1 MRFRKGYF
9 ELLMT
14 PDRYADTGFS
24 VKDTP
29 PEINAMLF
37 AAMMARTPEE
47 RCLMG
52 FDMLATARAMVWASI
67 PADMPENRRRKEFCD
82 RFYGPGV
89 WESVGAPM
97 VE

>member
-1 MRFRKGYF
+1 MVSKI
-9 ELLMT
+9 T

-37 AAMMARTPEE
+37 AAMMAKTPEE
-47 RCLMG
+47 RFLMG
-52 FDMLATARAMVWASI
+52 MDMMATARAMVWASI
-67 PADMPENRRRKEFCD
+67 ASDMPENRRRKEVCD

-89 WESVGAPM
+89 WESVGAPAI
-97 VE
+97 E